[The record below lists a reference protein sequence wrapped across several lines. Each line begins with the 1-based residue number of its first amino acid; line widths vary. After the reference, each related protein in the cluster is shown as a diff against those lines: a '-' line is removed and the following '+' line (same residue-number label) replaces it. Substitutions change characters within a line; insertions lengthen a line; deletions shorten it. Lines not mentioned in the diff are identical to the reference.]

1 MLIFRYEFLIP
12 TLSFFPIHRIMDFR
26 DIINTH
32 DNESVQVLV
41 GLTIG
46 SCLTS
51 RKSIS
56 VGKLKCVSGGLSFDI
71 SYLKRIHEFLSP
83 FLYFSPIVEC
93 VLSLEKSY
101 RSIYHLRFNSFEW
114 KRILNF
120 TRSKERRVY
129 LFYFTLI

>member
-1 MLIFRYEFLIP
+1 MEREIVWIRWIIKGNELTWTFKFVDFSLRIFN
-12 TLSFFPIHRIMDFR
+12 SDSQFFPIHRIMDFR

-56 VGKLKCVSGGLSFDI
+56 VGKLKCVTGGLSFDI

-101 RSIYHLRFNSFEW
+101 RSIYHLCFNSFE
-114 KRILNF
+114 
-120 TRSKERRVY
+120 
-129 LFYFTLI
+129 